1 MSESLSILKKYWGH
15 DQFRPLQQSIV
26 DAVMKKKDVLALL
39 PTGGGKSV
47 CFQVPAMMM
56 DGLCIVVSPL
66 IALMKDQVENLS
78 KKGIHALAIYSG
90 MTFFEVKKTLQD
102 AAFGDYKF
110 LYVSPERIET
120 KLFSEFLPALS
131 PCLIAID
138 EAHCISQWGYDFR
151 PSYLKIAKLRE
162 ELPGVPVIALT
173 ASATLEVQNDICE
186 RMMFGKNHERFQQSF
201 ARPNLSYTVI
211 EPSSKQTKLV
221 EILSKITGSSIVY
234 CKSRKQTQ
242 QIAELLQQHKISADF
257 YHAGLSNAER
267 SQKQNNWINHKI
279 NTIVC
284 TNAFGMG
291 IDKPDVRVVVH
302 HNIPESLENYYQ
314 EAGRAGRDGK
324 SSHAVLLFDKKETNE
339 LREINILRYPEPDVL
354 KKLYADLMNHLKV
367 PAGIG
372 EGQSFDFDLPLFSE
386 TFKWNIL
393 QATYG
398 LQALSQEGLFFI
410 AENSFRPSQLVFT
423 VTKEQL
429 FDFEKNQPS
438 LEPLIKGLLRSYE
451 GIFDYSTFI
460 HETLLAKFTSTPIGI
475 IRKNLQLLHQYQIAK
490 YTPATEKPQIV
501 LLMNRM
507 YKDDFKFNMKNLQE
521 RKKKHLQRI
530 EAMINF
536 SNNTTNCRSIIIANY
551 FNDYTSVP
559 CGNCD
564 NCLKLKKTFLN
575 DTIFEKINIRINQEL
590 SKKPMPYF
598 ELAIMLSEFE
608 KEHIQEAIQF
618 LQSEKIISSDKFG
631 NLSLSSFYKKEDFGR
646 S

>member
-26 DAVMKKKDVLALL
+26 DAVIKKKDVLALL

-78 KKGIHALAIYSG
+78 KKGINALAIYSG
-90 MTFFEVKKTLQD
+90 MTFLEVKKTLQN

-110 LYVSPERIET
+110 LYISPERLET

-173 ASATLEVQNDICE
+173 ASATLEVQNDICD
-186 RMMFGKNHERFQQSF
+186 RMLFGKNQEKFQQSF
-201 ARPNLSYTVI
+201 ARPNLSYAVI
-211 EPSSKQTKLV
+211 EPASKQTKLV
-221 EILSKITGSSIVY
+221 EIFSKITGSGIVY

-267 SQKQNNWINHKI
+267 SQKQNNWINNKI

-324 SSHAVLLFDKKETNE
+324 SSQAILLFDKKEINE
-339 LREINILRYPEPDVL
+339 LREINILRYPEPNVL
-354 KKLYADLMNHLKV
+354 KKLYADLMNYLSV

-410 AENSFRPSQLVFT
+410 AENSFRPSQLVFS
-423 VTKEQL
+423 VSKEQL

-507 YKDDFKFNMKNLQE
+507 YKDDFKFNMKALQE
-521 RKKKHLQRI
+521 RKKNHLKRI
-530 EAMINF
+530 QAMVDF
-536 SNNTTNCRSIIIANY
+536 SNNSTDCRSVIIANY
-551 FNDYTSVP
+551 FNDNTSVS

-575 DTIFEKINIRINQEL
+575 ETIFEEINIRIKQEL
-590 SKKPMPYF
+590 SKKTMPYF
-598 ELAIMLSEFE
+598 ELANILTEFE
-608 KEHIQEAIQF
+608 KEHLQEAIQF
-618 LQSEKIISSDKFG
+618 LQSEKIISGDKFG
-631 NLSLSSFYKKEDFGR
+631 NLSLS
-646 S
+646 

>member
-26 DAVMKKKDVLALL
+26 DAVIKKKDVLALL

-78 KKGIHALAIYSG
+78 KKGINALAIYSG
-90 MTFFEVKKTLQD
+90 MTFLEVKKTLQN

-110 LYVSPERIET
+110 LYISPERLET

-173 ASATLEVQNDICE
+173 ASATLEVQNDICD
-186 RMMFGKNHERFQQSF
+186 RMLFGKNQEKFQQSF
-201 ARPNLSYTVI
+201 ARPNLSYAVI
-211 EPSSKQTKLV
+211 EPASKQTKLV
-221 EILSKITGSSIVY
+221 EIFSKITGSGIVY

-267 SQKQNNWINHKI
+267 SQKQNNWINNKI

-324 SSHAVLLFDKKETNE
+324 SSQAILLFDKKEINE
-339 LREINILRYPEPDVL
+339 LREINILRYPEPNVL
-354 KKLYADLMNHLKV
+354 KKLYADLMNYLSV

-410 AENSFRPSQLVFT
+410 AENSFRPSQLVFS
-423 VTKEQL
+423 VSKEQL

-451 GIFDYSTFI
+451 GIFDYPTFI

-507 YKDDFKFNMKNLQE
+507 YKDDFKFNMKALQE
-521 RKKKHLQRI
+521 RKKNHLKRI
-530 EAMINF
+530 QAMVDF
-536 SNNTTNCRSIIIANY
+536 SNNSTDCRSVIIANY
-551 FNDYTSVP
+551 FNDNTSVS

-575 DTIFEKINIRINQEL
+575 ETIFEEINIRIKQEL
-590 SKKPMPYF
+590 SKKTMPYF
-598 ELAIMLSEFE
+598 ELANILTEFE
-608 KEHIQEAIQF
+608 KEHLQEAIQF
-618 LQSEKIISSDKFG
+618 LQSEKIISGDKFG
-631 NLSLSSFYKKEDFGR
+631 NLSLS
-646 S
+646 

>member
-78 KKGIHALAIYSG
+78 KKGINALAIYSG
-90 MTFFEVKKTLQD
+90 MTFLEVKKTLQN

-110 LYVSPERIET
+110 LYISPERLET

-173 ASATLEVQNDICE
+173 ASATLEVQNDICD
-186 RMMFGKNHERFQQSF
+186 RMLFGKNQEKFQQSF
-201 ARPNLSYTVI
+201 ARPNLSYAVI
-211 EPSSKQTKLV
+211 EPASKQTKLV
-221 EILSKITGSSIVY
+221 EIFSKITGSGIVY

-267 SQKQNNWINHKI
+267 SQKQNNWINNKI

-324 SSHAVLLFDKKETNE
+324 SSQAILLFDKKEINE
-339 LREINILRYPEPDVL
+339 LREINILRYPEPNVL
-354 KKLYADLMNHLKV
+354 KKLYADLMNYLSV

-410 AENSFRPSQLVFT
+410 AENSFRPSQLVFS
-423 VTKEQL
+423 VSKEQL

-507 YKDDFKFNMKNLQE
+507 YKDDFKFNMKALQE
-521 RKKKHLQRI
+521 RKKNHLKRI
-530 EAMINF
+530 QAMVDF
-536 SNNTTNCRSIIIANY
+536 SNNSTDCRSVIIANY
-551 FNDYTSVP
+551 FNDNTSVS

-575 DTIFEKINIRINQEL
+575 ETIFEEINIRIKQEL
-590 SKKPMPYF
+590 SKKTMPYF
-598 ELAIMLSEFE
+598 ELANILTEFE
-608 KEHIQEAIQF
+608 KEHLQEAIQF
-618 LQSEKIISSDKFG
+618 LQSEKIISGDKFG
-631 NLSLSSFYKKEDFGR
+631 NLSLS
-646 S
+646 

>member
-1 MSESLSILKKYWGH
+1 LSESLSILKKYWGH

-26 DAVMKKKDVLALL
+26 DAVIKKKDVLALL

-78 KKGIHALAIYSG
+78 KKGINALAIYSG
-90 MTFFEVKKTLQD
+90 MTFLEVKKTLQN

-110 LYVSPERIET
+110 LYISPERLET

-173 ASATLEVQNDICE
+173 ASATLEVQNDICD
-186 RMMFGKNHERFQQSF
+186 RMLFGKNQEKFQQSF
-201 ARPNLSYTVI
+201 ARPNLSYAVI
-211 EPSSKQTKLV
+211 EPASKQTKLV
-221 EILSKITGSSIVY
+221 EIFSKITGSGIVY

-267 SQKQNNWINHKI
+267 SQKQNNWINNKI

-324 SSHAVLLFDKKETNE
+324 SSQAILLFDKKEINE
-339 LREINILRYPEPDVL
+339 LREINILRYPEPNVL
-354 KKLYADLMNHLKV
+354 KKLYADLMNYLSV

-410 AENSFRPSQLVFT
+410 AENSFRPSQLVFS
-423 VTKEQL
+423 VSKEQL

-451 GIFDYSTFI
+451 GIFDYPTFI

-507 YKDDFKFNMKNLQE
+507 YKDDFKFNMKALQE
-521 RKKKHLQRI
+521 RKKNHLKRI
-530 EAMINF
+530 QAMVDF
-536 SNNTTNCRSIIIANY
+536 SNNSTDCRSVIIANY
-551 FNDYTSVP
+551 FNDNTSVS

-575 DTIFEKINIRINQEL
+575 ETIFEEINIRIKQEL
-590 SKKPMPYF
+590 SKKTMPYF
-598 ELAIMLSEFE
+598 ELANILTEFE
-608 KEHIQEAIQF
+608 KEHLQEAIQF
-618 LQSEKIISSDKFG
+618 LQSEKIISGDKFG
-631 NLSLSSFYKKEDFGR
+631 NLSLS
-646 S
+646 

>member
-47 CFQVPAMMM
+47 CFQLPAMMM

-78 KKGIHALAIYSG
+78 KKGINALAIYSG
-90 MTFFEVKKTLQD
+90 MTFLEVKKNLQN

-110 LYVSPERIET
+110 LYVSPERLET

-186 RMMFGKNHERFQQSF
+186 RMLFGKNQERFQQSF
-201 ARPNLSYTVI
+201 ARPNLSYAVI
-211 EPSSKQTKLV
+211 EPASKQTKLV
-221 EILSKITGSSIVY
+221 EIFSKITGSGIVY

-267 SQKQNNWINHKI
+267 SQKQNNWINNKI

-302 HNIPESLENYYQ
+302 QNIPESLENYYQ

-324 SSHAVLLFDKKETNE
+324 SSQAILLFDKKEINE

-354 KKLYADLMNHLKV
+354 KKLYADLMNHLSV

-423 VTKEQL
+423 VSKEQL

-451 GIFDYSTFI
+451 GIFDYPTFI

-490 YTPATEKPQIV
+490 YSPATEKPQIV

-507 YKDDFKFNMKNLQE
+507 YKDDFKFNMKDLQE
-521 RKKKHLQRI
+521 RKKNHLKRI
-530 EAMINF
+530 EAMVDF
-536 SNNTTNCRSIIIANY
+536 SNNTTDCRSVIIANY
-551 FNDYTSVP
+551 FNDNTSVS

-575 DTIFEKINIRINQEL
+575 ETIFEKINIRIKQEL
-590 SKKPMPYF
+590 SKKPMLYF
-598 ELAIMLSEFE
+598 ELANILTEFE
-608 KEHIQEAIQF
+608 KEHLQEAIQF
-618 LQSEKIISSDKFG
+618 LQSEKIISGDKFG
-631 NLSLSSFYKKEDFGR
+631 NLSLS
-646 S
+646 

>member
-1 MSESLSILKKYWGH
+1 LSESLSILKKYWGH

-78 KKGIHALAIYSG
+78 KKGINALAIYSG
-90 MTFFEVKKTLQD
+90 MTFLEVKKTLQN

-110 LYVSPERIET
+110 LYISPERLET

-173 ASATLEVQNDICE
+173 ASATLEVQNDICD
-186 RMMFGKNHERFQQSF
+186 RMLFGKNQEKFQQSF
-201 ARPNLSYTVI
+201 ARPNLSYAVI
-211 EPSSKQTKLV
+211 EPASKQTKLV
-221 EILSKITGSSIVY
+221 EIFSKITGSGIVY

-267 SQKQNNWINHKI
+267 SQKQNNWINNKI

-324 SSHAVLLFDKKETNE
+324 SSQAILLFDKKEINE
-339 LREINILRYPEPDVL
+339 LREINILRYPEPNVL
-354 KKLYADLMNHLKV
+354 KKLYADLMNYLSV

-410 AENSFRPSQLVFT
+410 AENSFRPSQLVFS
-423 VTKEQL
+423 VSKEQL

-507 YKDDFKFNMKNLQE
+507 YKDDFKFNMKALQE
-521 RKKKHLQRI
+521 RKKNHLKRI
-530 EAMINF
+530 QAMVDF
-536 SNNTTNCRSIIIANY
+536 SNNSTDCRSVIIANY
-551 FNDYTSVP
+551 FNDNTSVS

-575 DTIFEKINIRINQEL
+575 ETIFEEINIRIKQEL
-590 SKKPMPYF
+590 SKKTMPYF
-598 ELAIMLSEFE
+598 ELANILTEFE
-608 KEHIQEAIQF
+608 KEHLQEAIQF
-618 LQSEKIISSDKFG
+618 LQSEKIISGDKFG
-631 NLSLSSFYKKEDFGR
+631 NLSLS
-646 S
+646 

>member
-1 MSESLSILKKYWGH
+1 LSESLSILKKYWGH

-78 KKGIHALAIYSG
+78 KKGINALAIYSG
-90 MTFFEVKKTLQD
+90 MTFLEVKKTLQN

-110 LYVSPERIET
+110 LYISPERLET

-173 ASATLEVQNDICE
+173 ASATLEVQNDICD
-186 RMMFGKNHERFQQSF
+186 RMLFGKNQEKFQQSF
-201 ARPNLSYTVI
+201 ARPNLSYAVI
-211 EPSSKQTKLV
+211 EPASKQTKLV
-221 EILSKITGSSIVY
+221 EIFSKITGSGIVY

-267 SQKQNNWINHKI
+267 SQKQNNWINNKI

-324 SSHAVLLFDKKETNE
+324 SSQAILLFDKKEINE
-339 LREINILRYPEPDVL
+339 LREINILRYPEPNVL
-354 KKLYADLMNHLKV
+354 EKLYADLMNYLSV

-410 AENSFRPSQLVFT
+410 TENSFRPSQLVFT

-507 YKDDFKFNMKNLQE
+507 YKDDFKFNMKALQE
-521 RKKKHLQRI
+521 RKKNHLKRI
-530 EAMINF
+530 QAMVDF
-536 SNNTTNCRSIIIANY
+536 SNNSTDCRSVIIANY
-551 FNDYTSVP
+551 FNDNTSVS

-575 DTIFEKINIRINQEL
+575 ETIFEEINIRIKQEL
-590 SKKPMPYF
+590 SKKTMPYF
-598 ELAIMLSEFE
+598 ELANILTEFE
-608 KEHIQEAIQF
+608 KEHLQEAIQF
-618 LQSEKIISSDKFG
+618 LQSEKIILGDKFG
-631 NLSLSSFYKKEDFGR
+631 NLSLS
-646 S
+646 

>member
-47 CFQVPAMMM
+47 CFQLPAMMM

-78 KKGIHALAIYSG
+78 KKGINALAIYSG
-90 MTFFEVKKTLQD
+90 MTFLEVKKNLQN

-110 LYVSPERIET
+110 LYVSPERLET

-186 RMMFGKNHERFQQSF
+186 RMLFGKNQERFQQSF
-201 ARPNLSYTVI
+201 ARPNLSYAVI
-211 EPSSKQTKLV
+211 EPASKQTKLV
-221 EILSKITGSSIVY
+221 EIFSKITGSGIVY

-267 SQKQNNWINHKI
+267 SQKQNNWINNKI

-302 HNIPESLENYYQ
+302 QNIPESLENYYQ

-324 SSHAVLLFDKKETNE
+324 SSQAILLFDKKEINE

-354 KKLYADLMNHLKV
+354 KKLYADLMNHLSV

-423 VTKEQL
+423 VSKEQL

-451 GIFDYSTFI
+451 GIFDYPTFI

-490 YTPATEKPQIV
+490 YSPATEKPQIV

-507 YKDDFKFNMKNLQE
+507 YKDDFKFNMKDLQE
-521 RKKKHLQRI
+521 RKKNHLKRI
-530 EAMINF
+530 EAMVDF
-536 SNNTTNCRSIIIANY
+536 SNNTTDCRSVTIANY
-551 FNDYTSVP
+551 FNDNTSVS

-575 DTIFEKINIRINQEL
+575 ETIFEKINIRIKQEL
-590 SKKPMPYF
+590 SKKPMLYF
-598 ELAIMLSEFE
+598 ELANILTEFE
-608 KEHIQEAIQF
+608 KEHLQEAIQF
-618 LQSEKIISSDKFG
+618 LQSEKIISGDKFG
-631 NLSLSSFYKKEDFGR
+631 NLSLS
-646 S
+646 

>member
-1 MSESLSILKKYWGH
+1 LSESLSILKKYWGH

-26 DAVMKKKDVLALL
+26 DAVIKKKDVLALL

-78 KKGIHALAIYSG
+78 KKGINALAIYSG
-90 MTFFEVKKTLQD
+90 MTFLEVKKTLQN

-110 LYVSPERIET
+110 LYISPERLET

-173 ASATLEVQNDICE
+173 ASATLEVQNDICD
-186 RMMFGKNHERFQQSF
+186 RMLFGKNQEKFQQSF
-201 ARPNLSYTVI
+201 ARPNLSYAVI
-211 EPSSKQTKLV
+211 EPASKQTKLV
-221 EILSKITGSSIVY
+221 EIFSKITGSGIVY

-267 SQKQNNWINHKI
+267 SQKQNNWINNKI

-324 SSHAVLLFDKKETNE
+324 SSQAILLFDKKEINE
-339 LREINILRYPEPDVL
+339 LREINILRYPEPNVL
-354 KKLYADLMNHLKV
+354 KKLYADLMNYLSV

-410 AENSFRPSQLVFT
+410 AENSFRPSQLVFS
-423 VTKEQL
+423 VSKEQL

-507 YKDDFKFNMKNLQE
+507 YKDDFKFNMKALQE
-521 RKKKHLQRI
+521 RKKNHLKRI
-530 EAMINF
+530 QAMVDF
-536 SNNTTNCRSIIIANY
+536 SNNSTDCRSVIIANY
-551 FNDYTSVP
+551 FNDNTSVS

-575 DTIFEKINIRINQEL
+575 ETIFEEINIRIKQEL
-590 SKKPMPYF
+590 SKKTMPYF
-598 ELAIMLSEFE
+598 ELANILTEFE
-608 KEHIQEAIQF
+608 KEHLQEAIQF
-618 LQSEKIISSDKFG
+618 LQSEKIISGDKFG
-631 NLSLSSFYKKEDFGR
+631 NLSLS
-646 S
+646 